1 LGGKFIRLTTRSV
14 SADRDGREAIHKDV
28 GYISWSKDEGTG
40 RFLQFLSA
48 GFVNTSRLEKAKEPA
63 RGFNF
68 EPEATEGKKMLAV
81 RMTLHFDK
89 TRDYKMVLELGTKGK
104 PLKNCQ
110 TMTLKNVR

>member
-1 LGGKFIRLTTRSV
+1 
-14 SADRDGREAIHKDV
+14 
-28 GYISWSKDEGTG
+28 
-40 RFLQFLSA
+40 
-48 GFVNTSRLEKAKEPA
+48 
-63 RGFNF
+63 
-68 EPEATEGKKMLAV
+68 MLAV